1 MPSVHAHAQ
10 GGHGPHTWGL
20 SLPDR
25 PILLV
30 DIDRLLETSADVEL
44 LGRGGPI
51 TTWRDALTSI
61 LELLT
66 YARAILAGDVAILR
80 HRVTGEAVADESVV
94 DYLPRV
100 LASPEAFTEGADR
113 ADDEWDEWETEFDP
127 AVFDRADQLLSAHH
141 EMARVDLASPADV
154 ARVLALVEEQLGSLT
169 SRQQAVEVRLRQIRV
184 AMIRQFQE
192 DAPPAREQP
201 A

>member
-1 MPSVHAHAQ
+1 MSSAHAHLQ
-10 GGHGPHTWGL
+10 GGDGPPAWGL

-44 LGRGGPI
+44 LGRGAPI
-51 TTWRDALTSI
+51 TTWRDALTAN

-66 YARAILAGDVAILR
+66 YARAILTGDVAILR
-80 HRVTGEAVADESVV
+80 HGVAGDAGNGQSVV

-100 LASPEAFTEGADR
+100 LASPEGAANGAERD
-113 ADDEWDEWETEFDP
+113 DDEWDEWETEFDL

-141 EMARVDLASPADV
+141 EMARVNLASPADV
-154 ARVLALVEEQLGSLT
+154 ARVLAVVEEQLAGLT
-169 SRQQAVEVRLRQIRV
+169 SRQQAVEIRLRQIRV
-184 AMIRQFQE
+184 AMVRRFQE
-192 DAPPAREQP
+192 DAPPARDQS

>member
-1 MPSVHAHAQ
+1 MSSAHVHAQ
-10 GGHGPHTWGL
+10 GGGGPQTWGL

-25 PILLV
+25 PILLA

-44 LGRGGPI
+44 LGRGAPI
-51 TTWRDALTSI
+51 TTWRDALTAI

-66 YARAILAGDVAILR
+66 YAQAILAGDVAILR
-80 HRVTGEAVADESVV
+80 HGIAGDAAGKESVV

-100 LASPEAFTEGADR
+100 LASLEGDTDYAGQD
-113 ADDEWDEWETEFDP
+113 DDDWDEWDADFDL
-127 AVFDRADQLLSAHH
+127 AVFERADELLSAHQ
-141 EMARVDLASPADV
+141 EMARVNLASPADV
-154 ARVLALVEEQLGSLT
+154 ARVLAVVEEQLAGLT

-184 AMIRQFQE
+184 AMIRQ
-192 DAPPAREQP
+192 ARPARDQP

>member
-1 MPSVHAHAQ
+1 MQSAHLHAQ
-10 GGHGPHTWGL
+10 GGGGPHSWGL

-44 LGRGGPI
+44 LGRGAPI
-51 TTWRDALTSI
+51 TTWRDALTAI
-61 LELLT
+61 LELVT
-66 YARAILAGDVAILR
+66 YARAVLAGDVAILR
-80 HRVTGEAVADESVV
+80 HGSAGDAVAEQSVV

-100 LASPEAFTEGADR
+100 LAAREGVTEDGWT
-113 ADDEWDEWETEFDP
+113 DDEWDEWETEFDL

-141 EMARVDLASPADV
+141 EMARVDLTSPADV
-154 ARVLALVEEQLGSLT
+154 ARVLALVEDQLATLM
-169 SRQQAVEVRLRQIRV
+169 SREQAVEVRLRQIRV
-184 AMIRQFQE
+184 ALVRRYQE
-192 DAPPAREQP
+192 DAAPARDQS

>member
-1 MPSVHAHAQ
+1 VQSAHLHAQ
-10 GGHGPHTWGL
+10 GGGGPHSWGL

-44 LGRGGPI
+44 LGRGAPI
-51 TTWRDALTSI
+51 TTWRDALTAI
-61 LELLT
+61 LELVT
-66 YARAILAGDVAILR
+66 YARAVLAGDVAILR
-80 HRVTGEAVADESVV
+80 HGIAAEQSVV

-100 LASPEAFTEGADR
+100 LASREGVAED
-113 ADDEWDEWETEFDP
+113 AGWTDEEWDEWETEFDL

-141 EMARVDLASPADV
+141 EMARVDLTSPADV
-154 ARVLALVEEQLGSLT
+154 ARVLAVVEDQLAALT
-169 SRQQAVEVRLRQIRV
+169 SREQAVEVRLRQIRV
-184 AMIRQFQE
+184 ALVRRYQE
-192 DAPPAREQP
+192 DAAPARDQS

>member
-1 MPSVHAHAQ
+1 MQSAHLHAQ
-10 GGHGPHTWGL
+10 GDGGPHSWGL

-25 PILLV
+25 PILLA

-44 LGRGGPI
+44 LGRGAPI

-61 LELLT
+61 LELVT
-66 YARAILAGDVAILR
+66 YARAVLTGDVAILR
-80 HRVTGEAVADESVV
+80 HGTAGAEQSVV

-100 LASPEAFTEGADR
+100 LASREEVTEGAGWT
-113 ADDEWDEWETEFDP
+113 DDEWDEWETEFDP

-141 EMARVDLASPADV
+141 EMARVDLTSAADV
-154 ARVLALVEEQLGSLT
+154 ARVLAVVEDQLAALT
-169 SRQQAVEVRLRQIRV
+169 SREQAVEVRLRQIRV
-184 AMIRQFQE
+184 AMVRRYQE
-192 DAPPAREQP
+192 DAAPARDQS

>member
-1 MPSVHAHAQ
+1 MQSARLHAQ
-10 GGHGPHTWGL
+10 GGGGPYSWGL

-44 LGRGGPI
+44 LGRGAPI
-51 TTWRDALTSI
+51 TTWRDALTAI
-61 LELLT
+61 LELVT
-66 YARAILAGDVAILR
+66 YARAVLAGDVAILR
-80 HRVTGEAVADESVV
+80 HGIAAEQSVV

-100 LASPEAFTEGADR
+100 LASREGVAED
-113 ADDEWDEWETEFDP
+113 AGWTDEEWDEWETEFDL

-141 EMARVDLASPADV
+141 EMARVDLTSPADV
-154 ARVLALVEEQLGSLT
+154 ARVLAVVEDQLAALT
-169 SRQQAVEVRLRQIRV
+169 SREQAAEVRLRQIRV
-184 AMIRQFQE
+184 ALVRRYQE
-192 DAPPAREQP
+192 DAAPARDQS

>member
-1 MPSVHAHAQ
+1 LHAQ
-10 GGHGPHTWGL
+10 GGGGPHSWGL

-44 LGRGGPI
+44 LGRGAPI
-51 TTWRDALTSI
+51 TTWRDALTAI
-61 LELLT
+61 LELVT
-66 YARAILAGDVAILR
+66 YARAVLTGDVAILR
-80 HRVTGEAVADESVV
+80 HGIAGDATAEQSVV

-100 LASPEAFTEGADR
+100 LAARDEVTEDGWT
-113 ADDEWDEWETEFDP
+113 DDEWDEWEAEFDL

-141 EMARVDLASPADV
+141 EMARVDLTSPADV
-154 ARVLALVEEQLGSLT
+154 ARVLALVEVQLAALT
-169 SRQQAVEVRLRQIRV
+169 SREQAVEVRLRQIRV
-184 AMIRQFQE
+184 ALVRRYQE
-192 DAPPAREQP
+192 DAAPARDQS